1 VSGGDQTIWTLI
13 EEAAGGAAEP
23 RDAFARAYLPLVRR
37 YLGERWRGSPL
48 AEAVED
54 AAQDVLVECLKDGG
68 VLERAERGR
77 PQGFRAFLFGAAR
90 NVARRHE
97 ASHAAPARPRSA
109 SRMADD
115 PLAREEDLG
124 KLLDREWARALVRQA
139 AEHHRR
145 TALAR
150 GAVAREGVELLRL
163 RFEEGLPLR
172 EIATRWH
179 VDPAVVHRRFRQA
192 REGFRRS
199 LRKVVA
205 FHQPGTG
212 DVDEECRR
220 LLELLGG
227 D

>member
-23 RDAFARAYLPLVRR
+23 RDEFARLYLPLVRK

-48 AEAVED
+48 AEEVED
-54 AAQDVLVECLKDGG
+54 AAQDVLVECMKNGG
-68 VLERAERGR
+68 ILERAQRGR

-97 ASHAAPARPRSA
+97 TERTARPRPGTG
-109 SRMADD
+109 SRTPND
-115 PLAREEDLG
+115 LRAREEDLG
-124 KLLDREWARALVRQA
+124 ELLDREWARALVRQA
-139 AEHHRR
+139 AELHRM
-145 TALAR
+145 TALVR

-163 RFEEGLPLR
+163 CFEEGLPLR
-172 EIATRWH
+172 EIAARWD
-179 VDPAVVHRRFRQA
+179 VDPATVHRRYRQA
-192 REGFRRS
+192 REEFRRS

-205 FHQPGTG
+205 FHQPGAG
-212 DVDEECRR
+212 DLDAECRR

-227 D
+227 E